1 MNFFSS
7 LTALMNKIFVEMA
20 TKNVTML
27 LKFSA
32 SESVFVWKIY
42 RTVKI
47 TQLSNFVTILVCYW
61 SPKHL
66 KNI

>member
-47 TQLSNFVTILVCYW
+47 TQLPNFVTILVCYW
-61 SPKHL
+61 SPKHF